1 MPTLTMAGAAMI
13 ARNTLFVSRS
23 TLSCIKGYLSP
34 KNTFNRSVSL
44 AGFRYLSA
52 SPALNMKLVQYSHKG
67 NSAICVG
74 FLEGDNVV
82 EIHKVD
88 SSLPK
93 TLLDILKNGDIDKVK
108 KLKATKDAMIP
119 LSSVDLQAPITGM
132 DKVLCIGLNYK
143 DHCEEQKLTPPP
155 VPMIFSKFSSCVVG
169 PSEAVKLR
177 SATKKVDWEVELT
190 VVIGKKA
197 SNVKAKDAFDYVLGY
212 TVAQDI
218 SARDWQKEKN
228 GGQFLLGKAMDTFC
242 PIGPCITTSDEIG
255 DAQNLA
261 IKCSVNGV
269 LKQTSKTDQLVHK
282 IQDVIERLTSV
293 MTLLPGDIILT
304 GTPGGVGM
312 YRSPPEY
319 LKAGDVI
326 HSEIEK
332 IGTLKTRVE
341 DFRE

>member
-1 MPTLTMAGAAMI
+1 
-13 ARNTLFVSRS
+13 
-23 TLSCIKGYLSP
+23 
-34 KNTFNRSVSL
+34 
-44 AGFRYLSA
+44 
-52 SPALNMKLVQYSHKG
+52 MKLVQYSHKG

-177 SATKKVDWEVELT
+177 SATKGSIPTPIEV
-190 VVIGKKA
+190 
-197 SNVKAKDAFDYVLGY
+197 NY
-212 TVAQDI
+212 
-218 SARDWQKEKN
+218 
-228 GGQFLLGKAMDTFC
+228 
-242 PIGPCITTSDEIG
+242 
-255 DAQNLA
+255 
-261 IKCSVNGV
+261 
-269 LKQTSKTDQLVHK
+269 
-282 IQDVIERLTSV
+282 
-293 MTLLPGDIILT
+293 
-304 GTPGGVGM
+304 
-312 YRSPPEY
+312 
-319 LKAGDVI
+319 
-326 HSEIEK
+326 
-332 IGTLKTRVE
+332 
-341 DFRE
+341 